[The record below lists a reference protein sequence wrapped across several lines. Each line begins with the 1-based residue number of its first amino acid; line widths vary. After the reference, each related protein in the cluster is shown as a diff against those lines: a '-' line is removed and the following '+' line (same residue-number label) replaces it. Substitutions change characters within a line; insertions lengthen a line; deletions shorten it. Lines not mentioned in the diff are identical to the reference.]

1 MDLAPVFAQY
11 QNLLD
16 ADQDLREVIE
26 LQKILKHMLLWIKFL
41 KEIRLI
47 VRELDT
53 TGREVSL
60 VLQQIHQE
68 DGLNQSKKKAFIKYL
83 GPLNLSTATNI
94 VILKMY
100 STL

>member
-83 GPLNLSTATNI
+83 GHLNLSTATNI